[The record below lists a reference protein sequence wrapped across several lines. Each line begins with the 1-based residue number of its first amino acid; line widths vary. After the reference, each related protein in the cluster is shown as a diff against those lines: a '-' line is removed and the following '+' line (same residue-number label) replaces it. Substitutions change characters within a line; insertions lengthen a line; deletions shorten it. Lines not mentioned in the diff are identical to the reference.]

1 MHPRLQQLRAVL
13 QPLVQLHLV
22 MLQVVV
28 LQVVVLQVVVLQAVV
43 LQAVVLAELLHLQVK
58 AQVQLPHLRS
68 LLQPQIQIQPLALH
82 RAAHLVRVTDAI

>member
-1 MHPRLQQLRAVL
+1 MHPRLQQLRAVH
-13 QPLVQLHLV
+13 QPLVHLHRV
-22 MLQVVV
+22 MLLVEA
-28 LQVVVLQVVVLQAVV
+28 LQVMV

-68 LLQPQIQIQPLALH
+68 LLQPQIQIQPPALH